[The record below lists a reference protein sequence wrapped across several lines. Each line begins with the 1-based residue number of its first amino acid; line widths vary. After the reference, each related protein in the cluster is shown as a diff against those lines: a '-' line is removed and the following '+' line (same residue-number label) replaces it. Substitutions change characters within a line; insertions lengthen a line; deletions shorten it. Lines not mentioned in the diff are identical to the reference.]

1 MHVAVR
7 KVLPFVHEKR
17 SNYNLHDLDRNR
29 GLDSDS
35 FAVEVSCSNNTCVRI
50 QYVLQGSRKQ
60 VFKDMKITSCLLGR
74 IK

>member
-35 FAVEVSCSNNTCVRI
+35 FAVEVSCSNNTCQNRI
-50 QYVLQGSRKQ
+50 CSPRIEK
-60 VFKDMKITSCLLGR
+60 TSV
-74 IK
+74 